1 MAAATLFGTNTIIA
15 SPLKQHRIAG
25 ALLTSDPR
33 IDLLADGQPGPRLFK
48 IKTADSFVRRN
59 SAGSLLRNRY
69 SWRGYGAVSLPSEQQ
84 PNRITLSA
92 LEEEA
97 TIGTI
102 TVGLDGPEGMNS
114 DDIFADENNALRA
127 EGRKLCEFT
136 KLAVDPISGT
146 KRVLAAMFHV
156 ACVIA
161 YRIRKHDTLII
172 EVNPRH
178 VKYYERML
186 GFRVIAPARTNR
198 TVNAPA
204 VLLMADLPYIM
215 GQVEQFGGKME
226 LAETERSLYPFFFS
240 IDEEIRIV
248 TKLLAG
254 QKMGAAVV
262 N

>member
-1 MAAATLFGTNTIIA
+1 MAAPSFATNTIIA

-33 IDLLADGQPGPRLFK
+33 IDLLADGMPGPRLFK

-59 SAGSLLRNRY
+59 SASSLLKNRY
-69 SWRGYGAVSLPSEQQ
+69 SWRGYGAVSLPTDQAS
-84 PNRITLSA
+84 NRITLSA
-92 LEEEA
+92 LEDEA

-102 TVGLDGPEGMNS
+102 TVGLDGAEGMNS
-114 DDIFADENNALRA
+114 DDIFSDENNALRA

-146 KRVLAAMFHV
+146 KRVLAALFHV
-156 ACVIA
+156 AFVVA
-161 YRIRKHDTLII
+161 YRIRKHDTLVV

-186 GFRVIAPARTNR
+186 GFRVIAPPRMNR
-198 TVNAPA
+198 SVNAPA
-204 VLLMADLPYIM
+204 VLLLVDLAYSM

-226 LAETERSLYPFFFS
+226 LATQERSLYPFFFS
-240 IDEEIRIV
+240 IEEEIRIV
-248 TKLLAG
+248 TKLMAA
-254 QKMGAAVV
+254 QKAGAAVV
-262 N
+262 S